1 MPTNRKKLNL
11 LDVFAS
17 VAVGINIPFSANVG
31 ITPNYTTQ
39 EALKNNIINYVLTN
53 ENERL
58 MKSSFG
64 GNLRNTVFQVQ
75 TEDELEAVGDNL
87 KYGLERE
94 FPVIKVTDISF
105 KPNPDENS
113 LNFFITYALST
124 GTTDSVAITL

>member
-1 MPTNRKKLNL
+1 MPTNRKHIRL

-17 VAVGINIPFSANVG
+17 VAVGINIPFSEPTG

-39 EALKNNIINYVLTN
+39 EAIKNNIINYILTN

-87 KYGLERE
+87 KFGLERE
-94 FPVIKVTDISF
+94 FPAIKVTDISF

>member
-1 MPTNRKKLNL
+1 MPTNRKHIRL

-17 VAVGINIPFSANVG
+17 VAVGINIPFSEPTG

-39 EALKNNIINYVLTN
+39 EAIKNNIINYILTN

-94 FPVIKVTDISF
+94 FPAIKVTDISF